1 MFRLE
6 RIVTLVIFIF
16 FLKRVGAFY
25 WLYNENEANSSQ
37 ADVAYS
43 FSLILVLLDGFLNLH
58 SKNVTRD
65 QFLPWTPVIVAG
77 SQPRN
82 KSLYV

>member
-1 MFRLE
+1 MTKLDGRRYFHITRCAFMFRLE

-25 WLYNENEANSSQ
+25 CLYKENEANSSQ

-43 FSLILVLLDGFLNLH
+43 F
-58 SKNVTRD
+58 
-65 QFLPWTPVIVAG
+65 
-77 SQPRN
+77 
-82 KSLYV
+82 